1 MSKKKENIKEEKNNV
16 LQRFRGFCSGVRLE
30 SKRIHWTSK
39 NDLVKYSIA
48 TLVFVFVCSL
58 FFYGVDALFALLHS
72 LI

>member
-1 MSKKKENIKEEKNNV
+1 MSKKKEVIEEEKTNV
-16 LQRFRGFCSGVRLE
+16 LQRFKGFCSGVKLE

-39 NDLVKYSIA
+39 NDLVKYSAA
-48 TLVFVFVCSL
+48 TLVFVFICSL